1 MKEHFRI
8 KDNGRVYS
16 VLSVLIG
23 IAVNVGLAFAVHKV
37 GIPMYLDTAGT
48 VFTAAL
54 GGMLPAVTT
63 AVATNMI
70 CSLFNENALYYSI
83 INVLIAILAAL
94 FFQQKRSGNKK
105 NIFVLICTF
114 ALISGGL
121 GAVIQ
126 WLLLGEPQFSD
137 VEELAKVVSGN
148 DAGTKF
154 FIGATLVNIGLNLV
168 DKIITTGLAS
178 IGIRFVPEKARGLIR
193 TSIWQQTPLSDEEVA
208 IAGKRKGINSL
219 LYRMSVIISVAAV
232 MLVVILSWVSI
243 GVYFDNVKT
252 EYARNAE
259 NCATLVSEIID
270 ADSLDRYM
278 KKGEEAEG
286 YKDTETVLES
296 IRSASNG
303 VKYLYVIKIDPRGC
317 IFIFD
322 LDYEGEP
329 GYEPGEV
336 VAFEEAFEPY
346 EATLLAGGEIE
357 PIVSNDTWGWVL
369 TAYQP
374 IRNSLGETVA
384 YAGADVSMNYLST
397 YARHFLLRALLIF
410 SGFFVLILVLG
421 LTLSRYFLIYPIS
434 SMTSRAKGFNK
445 SGGDVNAIDESVVKT
460 RALDIHTGDEVE
472 ELYTS
477 ICKMEVDMAEQL
489 RDTIHYADATAK
501 MQTGLIITMADMVES
516 RDSDTGA
523 HVQKTAE
530 YVRII
535 LEGLKRKGYYESK
548 LTPKFMSDA
557 VMSAPLHDVG
567 KINIPDAVLNKPG
580 KLTDE
585 EFEIM
590 KTHTTAGKI
599 IMEKAI
605 ETVQGESYLK
615 EARNMA
621 AYHHERWDGKGYPEK
636 LSGEVIP
643 LAARVMAVADVFDA
657 LTSAR
662 IYKPPFK
669 LEKALAILQEGAGT
683 QFDPK
688 CVEVFMES
696 LPEVKRILRK
706 FGQGDVI

>member
-1 MKEHFRI
+1 
-8 KDNGRVYS
+8 
-16 VLSVLIG
+16 
-23 IAVNVGLAFAVHKV
+23 
-37 GIPMYLDTAGT
+37 MYLDTAGT

-94 FFQQKRSGNKK
+94 FFQQKRSGKKK

-286 YKDTETVLES
+286 YKNTEAVLES

-397 YARHFLLRALLIF
+397 YARNFLLRALLIF
-410 SGFFVLILVLG
+410 SGFFILILVLG

-460 RALDIHTGDEVE
+460 RALEIHTGDEVE

-477 ICKMEVDMAEQL
+477 ICKMEEDMAEQL

>member
-8 KDNGRVYS
+8 KNKGYLYRFLL
-16 VLSVLIG
+16 VLGS
-23 IAVNVGLAFAVHKV
+23 IAVNVGAAFVV
-37 GIPMYLDTAGT
+37 SRLGLPLYLDTIGT
-48 VFTAAL
+48 IFAAAL
-54 GGMLPAVTT
+54 GGMLPGVAT
-63 AVATNMI
+63 AVASNVI
-70 CSLFNENALYYSI
+70 CSVFSENAMYYSI
-83 INVLIAILAAL
+83 INVFIALLAAW
-94 FFQQKRSGNKK
+94 FSQQNRAGKKK
-105 NIFVLICTF
+105 NLFILICLF
-114 ALISGGL
+114 AIVSGGM
-121 GAVIQ
+121 GAIIQ
-126 WLLLGEPQFSD
+126 WLLLGEMQFAD
-137 VEELAKVVSGN
+137 VEELSKVVSG
-148 DAGTKF
+148 AETGSRF
-154 FIGATLVNIGLNLV
+154 LLGAIVVNIGLNLV
-168 DKIITTGLAS
+168 DKAISTGLAVFAQ
-178 IGIRFVPEKARGLIR
+178 RLVPERIR
-193 TSIWQQTPLSDEEVA
+193 ESIVSSYWQQKPLSSEEIA
-208 IAGKRKGINSL
+208 IAGARKGRNSM
-219 LYRMSVIISVAAV
+219 LYRVTVIISLVMASVVAV
-232 MLVVILSWVSI
+232 MSWVSI

-259 NCATLVSEIID
+259 NSARLVSEIVD
-270 ADSLDRYM
+270 ADSLDLYI
-278 KKGEEAEG
+278 KKGEQAEG
-286 YKDTETVLES
+286 YKETESQLYS
-296 IRSASNG
+296 IRNASNG
-303 VKYLYVIKIDPRGC
+303 VKYLYIVKMDPRGC

-322 LDYEGEP
+322 LDYKDEP

-336 VAFEEAFEPY
+336 VPFEDAFEPY
-346 EATLLAGGEIE
+346 EATLLSGGEIE

-369 TAYQP
+369 TSYHP
-374 IRNSLGETVA
+374 IKNSLGETVA
-384 YAGADVSMNYLST
+384 YAGADVSMTYLSG
-397 YARHFLLRALLIF
+397 YARDFLLKALLIF
-410 SGFFVLILVLG
+410 SGFFALILVIG
-421 LTLSRYFLIYPIS
+421 FTLSRYFLIYPIS
-434 SMTSRAKGFNK
+434 SMTSRAKDFNK
-445 SGGDVNAIDESVVKT
+445 SGGDQDAIEASVAKT
-460 RALDIHTGDEVE
+460 KDLDIHTGDEVE
-472 ELYTS
+472 ELFTS
-477 ICKMEVDMAEQL
+477 VCKMEEDMAEQL
-489 RDTIHYADATAK
+489 RDVRHYADATAK

-535 LEGLKRKGYYESK
+535 LEGLMRKGYYTDK
-548 LTPKFMSDA
+548 LTQKYISDA

-605 ETVQGESYLK
+605 ETVHGESYLK

-643 LAARVMAVADVFDA
+643 LSARVMAVADVFDA

-669 LEKALAILQEGAGT
+669 MDKALAIIQEGAGT

-688 CVEVFMES
+688 CVEVFMDS
-696 LPEVKRILRK
+696 LPEVKRVLRK

>member
-94 FFQQKRSGNKK
+94 FFQQKRSGKKK

-219 LYRMSVIISVAAV
+219 LYRTSVIISVAAV

-286 YKDTETVLES
+286 YKNTETVLES

-374 IRNSLGETVA
+374 IRNSLGATVA

-397 YARHFLLRALLIF
+397 YARNFLLRALLIF

-477 ICKMEVDMAEQL
+477 ICKMEEDMAEQL